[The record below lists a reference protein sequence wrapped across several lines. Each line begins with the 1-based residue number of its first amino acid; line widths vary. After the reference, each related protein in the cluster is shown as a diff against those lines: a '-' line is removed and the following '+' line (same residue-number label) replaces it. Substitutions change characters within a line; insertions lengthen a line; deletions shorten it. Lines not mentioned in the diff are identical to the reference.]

1 MVFGHTTEQEIT
13 EGNRKILRITAASK
27 DELRKSVQKIKD
39 RRNLDLD
46 IEAFVEAATVSSRY
60 IDEPYLLF
68 DPSWGPDHYK
78 SLVKSALALVS
89 HAGLDPSSAEI
100 ALAYLTSDTES

>member
-13 EGNRKILRITAASK
+13 EGNRRILRITAASE

-46 IEAFVEAATVSSRY
+46 VAAFVEAATVRSRY
-60 IDEPYLLF
+60 IDEPTCSWTAIG
-68 DPSWGPDHYK
+68 DPTITNRW
-78 SLVKSALALVS
+78 
-89 HAGLDPSSAEI
+89 
-100 ALAYLTSDTES
+100 